1 MHSYDVVFRHA
12 LVLDDSGERLALG
25 STTGGLWV
33 SEDQGDTWAEVIH
46 TLPPVY
52 AVRFA

>member
-1 MHSYDVVFRHA
+1 
-12 LVLDDSGERLALG
+12 
-25 STTGGLWV
+25 V
-33 SEDQGDTWAEVIH
+33 SEDQGDSWACVTH